1 MTRLWVDFE
10 TFSAVPIGNGTH
22 AYMEGVEILLTAW
35 AIDDGPVSVVDNA
48 NGEQWPRDFVDAL
61 ADPLVELAAHNSP
74 FDRNVLRYTGTNTDI
89 TRWHDTMVKA
99 LAHGMPGALGTLCD
113 ILAVPTDKAK
123 GKEGKRLIQLFCKPR
138 PKNMKLRRAT
148 RDTHPEDWAMFVEY
162 AGLDIEAMR
171 VVDAKL
177 PSWNYSG
184 HELAL
189 WHLDQ
194 AINDRGVQVDVE
206 LARAAIRAA
215 ERAKV
220 TLAERTQELTEGEV
234 RAATQRDRLITH
246 ILQAYDIEV
255 PDLQT
260 STIEKIL
267 ERGADLP
274 LVLVELLNIR
284 LQASKTSTSK
294 YNTLVKGVSR
304 DGRLRG
310 TLQFDGAART
320 GRWAGRLFQP
330 QNLPRPTLKQRAI
343 DAGIDALKADC
354 EDLLFDNV
362 MELTSSAIRGCIV
375 APAGRKLVVADLS
388 NIEGRMIAWLAGE
401 EWKLQAFREFDTCL
415 GADGQWY
422 DGVALRDAAL
432 AGQAI
437 ALEYNAKGDPI
448 RRGPDLY
455 KLAYAKAFAVS
466 HETVEGDQ
474 RQIGKVME
482 LMLGYEGGVGAFLT
496 GAATYG
502 IDLDA
507 MAEAALPSIDADVLA
522 EAERYLAAR
531 EKRRDGSFGLAPRTF
546 VVCDALKRLW
556 RRAHPAVSAFW
567 PALSTAS
574 MMAVIHEGVVQH
586 VRGIRLQR
594 KGAWLRVQL
603 PSGRLLCYPLPEVDT
618 AGKLSYMGVNQY
630 SRKWAR
636 LKTYG
641 GKLSENITQAA
652 ARDVLAASM
661 PAVEAAGY
669 QIVLTVHDEI
679 LTEAPDRPEFNPGHL
694 AGLMAANP
702 AWADGLPLSAAGFEA
717 HRYKKG

>member
-1 MTRLWVDFE
+1 MTRLWIDFE
-10 TFSAVPIGNGTH
+10 TFSDVPIGNGTH
-22 AYMEGVEILLTAW
+22 AYMESVEILLTAW
-35 AIDDGPVSVVDNA
+35 AIDDGPISVVDNA
-48 NGEQWPRDFVDAL
+48 NGEQWPRGFVDAL

-74 FDRNVLRYTGTNTDI
+74 FDRNVLRYTGTDTDI
-89 TRWHDTMVKA
+89 TRWYDTMVKA

-123 GKEGKRLIQLFCKPR
+123 DKAGKQLIHLFCKPR
-138 PKNMKLRRAT
+138 PKNNKIRRAT
-148 RDTHPEDWAMFVEY
+148 RDTHPEEWARFKEY

-177 PSWNYSG
+177 PSWNYTG
-184 HELAL
+184 AELAL

-194 AINDRGVQVDVE
+194 AVNDRGVQVDVE
-206 LARAAIRAA
+206 LAHAAIRGA
-215 ERAKV
+215 ERAKD
-220 TLAERTQELTEGEV
+220 TLASRTLKLTEGEV
-234 RAATQRDRLITH
+234 RAATQRDRLLAH
-246 ILQAYDIEV
+246 ILKYYGIGV
-255 PDLQT
+255 PDLQN
-260 STIEKIL
+260 STLEDIL
-267 ERGADLP
+267 KHETDLSP
-274 LVLVELLNIR
+274 ILVELLNIR

-294 YNTLVKGVSR
+294 YKTLVKGVSR

-330 QNLPRPTLKQRAI
+330 QNLPRPTLKQRVI
-343 DAGIDALKADC
+343 EAGIDALKADC

-375 APAGRKLVVADLS
+375 APPGRKLVVADLS

-415 GADGQWY
+415 GENGQWH

-432 AGQAI
+432 AGRAI
-437 ALEYNAKGDPI
+437 ALERNAKGDPI

-455 KLAYAKAFAVS
+455 KLAYAKAFAIS
-466 HETVEGDQ
+466 IDIIEDFQ

-507 MAEAALPSIDADVLA
+507 MADAALPSIPADVMG
-522 EAERYLAAR
+522 EAERYLTAR
-531 EKRRDGSFGLAPRTF
+531 SKRRDGSFGLAPKTF
-546 VVCDALKRLW
+546 MVCDALKRLW

-567 PALSTAS
+567 AALAQAA
-574 MMAVIHEGVVQH
+574 MMAVIHESAVQQ

-594 KGAWLRVQL
+594 KGSWLRIQL
-603 PSGRLLCYPLPEVDT
+603 PSRRLLCYPLPEVDAT
-618 AGKLSYMGVNQY
+618 GKLSYLGINQY
-630 SRKWAR
+630 SRKWSR

-641 GKLSENITQAA
+641 GKLAENITQAA

-661 PAVEAAGY
+661 PTVEAAGY

-679 LTEAPDRPEFNPGHL
+679 LTEAPDRPEFNPSHL
-694 AGLMAANP
+694 AGLMAMNP
-702 AWADGLPLSAAGFEA
+702 TWAEGLPLSAAGFEA
-717 HRYKKG
+717 HRYRKG

>member
-1 MTRLWVDFE
+1 MTRLWIDFE
-10 TFSAVPIGNGTH
+10 TWSEVPIGNGTH
-22 AYMEGVEILLTAW
+22 AYMNGVEILLTAW
-35 AIDDGPVSVVDNA
+35 ALDDGPVAVVDNA
-48 NGEQWPRDFVDAL
+48 NGEAWPCDLRDAL

-74 FDRNVLRYTGTNTDI
+74 FDRNVLRYTGTETDT

-113 ILAVPTDKAK
+113 ILGVPTDKAK
-123 GKEGKRLIQLFCKPR
+123 DKAGKQLIQLFCKPR
-138 PKNMKLRRAT
+138 PKNMKIRRAT
-148 RDTHPEDWAMFVEY
+148 RDTHPDDWARFVEY

-171 VVDAKL
+171 VIDAKL
-177 PSWNYSG
+177 PSWNYTG
-184 HELAL
+184 GELAL

-206 LARAAIRAA
+206 LAHAAIRAA
-215 ERAKV
+215 ERAKG
-220 TLAERTQELTEGEV
+220 TLAERTQVLTDGDV

-274 LVLVELLNIR
+274 LMLVELLNIR

-294 YNTLVKGVSR
+294 YATLVKGVSR

-330 QNLPRPTLKQRAI
+330 QNLPRPTLKQRVI
-343 DAGIDALKADC
+343 EYGIGALKADC
-354 EDLLFDNV
+354 EDLLFGNV

-375 APAGRKLVVADLS
+375 APRGRKLVVADLS

-401 EWKLQAFREFDTCL
+401 EWKLHAFREFDTCR
-415 GADGQWY
+415 GEDGHWY
-422 DGVALRDAAL
+422 DGAALRDAAL
-432 AGQAI
+432 AGRPI
-437 ALEYNAKGDPI
+437 ALERTAKDDPI

-455 KLAYAKAFAVS
+455 KLAYAKAFAVGI
-466 HETVEGDQ
+466 ETIEDFQ

-507 MAEAALPSIDADVLA
+507 MADAALPSIPADVLA
-522 EAERYLAAR
+522 EAERYLTAR
-531 EKRRDGSFGLAPRTF
+531 SKRHDGSFGLTPKTF
-546 VVCDALKRLW
+546 MVCDSLKRLW
-556 RRAHPAVSAFW
+556 RRAHPAVAAFW
-567 PALSTAS
+567 PALAQAA
-574 MMAVIHEGVVQH
+574 MMAVIQEGVTQR
-586 VRGIRLQR
+586 VRAIRLQR

-603 PSGRLLCYPLPEVDT
+603 PSGRLLCYPAPEVDAT
-618 AGKLSYMGVNQY
+618 GKLSYMGVNQY
-630 SRKWAR
+630 SRKWSR

-641 GKLSENITQAA
+641 GKLAENITQAA

-679 LTEAPDRPEFNPGHL
+679 LTEAPDRPEFNADHL
-694 AGLMAANP
+694 AGLMATNP

-717 HRYKKG
+717 YRYRKG

>member
-1 MTRLWVDFE
+1 
-10 TFSAVPIGNGTH
+10 
-22 AYMEGVEILLTAW
+22 
-35 AIDDGPVSVVDNA
+35 
-48 NGEQWPRDFVDAL
+48 
-61 ADPLVELAAHNSP
+61 
-74 FDRNVLRYTGTNTDI
+74 
-89 TRWHDTMVKA
+89 
-99 LAHGMPGALGTLCD
+99 
-113 ILAVPTDKAK
+113 
-123 GKEGKRLIQLFCKPR
+123 
-138 PKNMKLRRAT
+138 
-148 RDTHPEDWAMFVEY
+148 
-162 AGLDIEAMR
+162 
-171 VVDAKL
+171 
-177 PSWNYSG
+177 
-184 HELAL
+184 
-189 WHLDQ
+189 
-194 AINDRGVQVDVE
+194 
-206 LARAAIRAA
+206 
-215 ERAKV
+215 
-220 TLAERTQELTEGEV
+220 
-234 RAATQRDRLITH
+234 
-246 ILQAYDIEV
+246 
-255 PDLQT
+255 
-260 STIEKIL
+260 
-267 ERGADLP
+267 
-274 LVLVELLNIR
+274 VLVELLNIR

-330 QNLPRPTLKQRAI
+330 QNLPRPTLKQRVI

-354 EDLLFDNV
+354 EDLLFGNV

-507 MAEAALPSIDADVLA
+507 MAEAALPSIPADVLA

>member
-48 NGEQWPRDFVDAL
+48 NGEQWPCEFTDAL

-74 FDRNVLRYTGTNTDI
+74 FDRNVLRYTGTHTDI
-89 TRWHDTMVKA
+89 TRWYDTMVKA

-123 GKEGKRLIQLFCKPR
+123 DKAGKQLIQLFCKPR

-148 RDTHPEDWAMFVEY
+148 RDTHPEEWARFVEY

-171 VVDAKL
+171 IVDAKL
-177 PSWNYSG
+177 PGWNYSG

-194 AINDRGVQVDVE
+194 TINDRGVQVDVE

-220 TLAERTQELTEGEV
+220 TLAERTQVLTEGEV

-330 QNLPRPTLKQRAI
+330 QNLPRPTLKQRVI

-401 EWKLQAFREFDTCL
+401 EWKLQAFREFDTCR

-437 ALEYNAKGDPI
+437 VLERNAKGDPI

-455 KLAYAKAFAVS
+455 KLAYAKAFAIS
-466 HETVEGDQ
+466 IEAVEDFQ

-507 MAEAALPSIDADVLA
+507 MAEAALPSIPADVLA

-630 SRKWAR
+630 SRKWSR

-702 AWADGLPLSAAGFEA
+702 TWADGLPLSAAGFEA

>member
-1 MTRLWVDFE
+1 MTRLWIDFE
-10 TFSAVPIGNGTH
+10 TYSAVPIKNGTH

-35 AIDDGPVSVVDNA
+35 ALDDGPVSVVDNA
-48 NGEQWPRDFVDAL
+48 NGEAWPRDLLDAL
-61 ADPLVELAAHNSP
+61 ADPLVQLAAHNTA
-74 FDRNVLRYTGTNTDI
+74 FDRNVLRYTGNETPI
-89 TRWHDTMVKA
+89 YRWHDTMVKA
-99 LAHGMPGALGTLCD
+99 LAHGMPGALGDLCD

-123 GKEGKRLIQLFCKPR
+123 DKAGKSLIQLFCKPR
-138 PKNMKLRRAT
+138 PAKNKIRRAT
-148 RDTHPEDWAMFVEY
+148 RDTHPEDWARFVGY

-171 VVDAKL
+171 VIDAKL
-177 PSWNYSG
+177 PSWNYTG
-184 HELAL
+184 GELAL

-194 AINDRGVQVDVE
+194 TINDRGVLVDVE
-206 LARAAIRAA
+206 LAHAAIRAA
-215 ERAKV
+215 ERAKDN
-220 TLAERTQELTEGEV
+220 LAERTQVLTDGEV

-246 ILQAYDIEV
+246 ILEAYDIEV

-294 YNTLVKGVSR
+294 YATLVKGVSR

-330 QNLPRPTLKQRAI
+330 QNLPRPTLKQRVI
-343 DAGIDALKADC
+343 EQGITALKADC

-375 APAGRKLVVADLS
+375 APQGRKLVIADLS

-432 AGQAI
+432 AGCAI
-437 ALEYNAKGDPI
+437 ALERDAKGNPI

-455 KLAYAKAFAVS
+455 KLAYAKAFAIS
-466 HETVEGDQ
+466 IDIIEDFQ

-507 MAEAALPSIDADVLA
+507 MADAALPSIPGDVLG
-522 EAERYLAAR
+522 EAERYLTAR
-531 EKRRDGSFGLAPRTF
+531 SKRRDGSFGLTPKTF
-546 VVCDALKRLW
+546 MVCDSLKRLW
-556 RRAHPAVSAFW
+556 RRAHPAVSALW
-567 PALSTAS
+567 PALAQAA
-574 MMAVIHEGVVQH
+574 MMAVIQEGVTQH

-603 PSGRLLCYPLPEVDT
+603 PSGRLLCYPAPEVDGT
-618 AGKLSYMGVNQY
+618 GKLSYMGVNQY
-630 SRKWAR
+630 SRKWSR

-661 PAVEAAGY
+661 PAVESAGY

-679 LTEAPDRPEFNPGHL
+679 LTEAPDTPEFNTSHL
-694 AGLMAANP
+694 AGLMATTP
-702 AWADGLPLSAAGFEA
+702 TWAKGLPLSAAGFEA
-717 HRYKKG
+717 YRYRKD